1 MLSLAKLKQ
10 IITMSEL
17 GTVPK
22 VQELMAPS
30 LSSVIWCPSS
40 LHILNTL
47 SCQAE
52 NQVAGTKSQTLLL
65 PIFGLADFQAHSKV

>member
-1 MLSLAKLKQ
+1 MLSLAKLKR
-10 IITMSEL
+10 ILTMSEL
-17 GTVPK
+17 GTVLK
-22 VQELMAPS
+22 APS

-47 SCQAE
+47 SCQAA

-65 PIFGLADFQAHSKV
+65 PIFSLADFQAHSKV